1 MTTAIPKF
9 NLTRIRTVR
18 QRIYSRVFV
27 GRLNEIMHGQM
38 LLAAVR
44 DLQRAIPA
52 ANRDAVAETLRVY
65 VGEVLTEELCV
76 QLCWRI
82 AGNIDKLK
90 RGLPVRPWAGQAVSE
105 WMPLQL
111 TRIRAVRRFGDVTN
125 ECTFKVLAGSAC
137 PMQLTRFMSRGA
149 LKYIASKV
157 GFSRLSG
164 AYPYRHVED
173 LTGLRLLGQFTAAD
187 IRDNQPSFREIAC
200 PTSMAKWNRDHY
212 ISVRTRKLPCPSK
225 FNHTCAKCAYG
236 TDRCAYAVH
245 PVTYM
250 LGHCLECSNQSAVFD
265 PSDAGSLC
273 VECAAKHRLRV
284 DGVR

>member
-1 MTTAIPKF
+1 MTMAIPKF

-27 GRLNEIMHGQM
+27 ERLNEVMHGPT
-38 LLAAVR
+38 LVAAVR
-44 DLQRAIPA
+44 DLHRTIPA

-65 VGEVLTEELCV
+65 VGETLTEELCV

-90 RGLPVRPWAGQAVSE
+90 QGLPVRPWVGQVVSE
-105 WMPLQL
+105 WMPLQIL
-111 TRIRAVRRFGDVTN
+111 RVRPVRRFGN
-125 ECTFKVLAGSAC
+125 ISYECTFKVLAGSAC
-137 PMQLTRFMSRGA
+137 PMQVMRYMSRAA
-149 LKYIASKV
+149 LKYIARKV
-157 GFSRLSG
+157 GFSKLSG

-187 IRDNQPSFREIAC
+187 IRDGQPSFREIAC
-200 PTSMAKWNRDHY
+200 PASMAKWNRDQY

-265 PSDAGSLC
+265 PTDTGSLC
-273 VECAAKHRLRV
+273 VACAVKHRLRIDV
-284 DGVR
+284 SR